1 MGTGKTNKRHVPLI
15 TIAPLAQVILEPGV
29 DGCPVCADI
38 GMRREDVQDSIDA
51 YKAVA
56 PRIIDVERTMLG
68 LQQELRGI
76 RDDMTRAVRLMKRAL
91 VSHPRCR
98 SCGILIGPG
107 HVANDLVREPL
118 GEILVCPTCRAWLD
132 DAGTTVAA
140 QVIRER
146 HGDDLDGRQT

>member
-1 MGTGKTNKRHVPLI
+1 MTESKSKRHVHLI
-15 TIAPLAQVILEPGV
+15 DIAPLAQVILEPGV

-38 GMRREDVQDSIDA
+38 GTRRTGIQDSIDS

-68 LQQELRGI
+68 LQQELRDI
-76 RDDMTRAVRLMKRAL
+76 RAEMTRAVRLMKRVL

-107 HVANDLVREPL
+107 HVSNDLVREPL
-118 GEILVCPTCRAWLD
+118 GDILVCPTCRAWLD
-132 DAGTTVAA
+132 DAQTTVAA

-146 HGDDLDGRQT
+146 AQDDLDGRQA